1 MNLKLKSQTLKK
13 FSLKK
18 MKNGQR
24 INLKKEDRII
34 HTPTKENIVESK
46 MLRVTIFKKSES
58 H

>member
-1 MNLKLKSQTLKK
+1 
-13 FSLKK
+13 